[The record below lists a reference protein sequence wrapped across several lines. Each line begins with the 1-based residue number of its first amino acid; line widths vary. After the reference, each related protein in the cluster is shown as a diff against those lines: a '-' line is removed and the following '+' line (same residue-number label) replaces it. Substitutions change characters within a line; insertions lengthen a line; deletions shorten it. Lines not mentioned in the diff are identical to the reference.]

1 MIKRQLTAL
10 LESRLKDRKALVVL
24 GPRQTGKTTLLND
37 LLHDKEQVLY
47 LNADD
52 PDVRLQLERITAK
65 GWRDLIGNYRF
76 VFLDEAQ
83 RVSDIGVKLK
93 LITDQFSDVKLLVSG
108 SSALELANEMNEP
121 LTGRKWEH
129 LLLPITW
136 REWCDHIGALEADR
150 ELEQRLVLGMYPEVL
165 TRPNDATD
173 VLREL
178 SGSYLY
184 RDLLG
189 FRGIRKPAL
198 LEQLLRALAFQLGSE
213 VSLNE
218 LGQLLGV
225 DKNTIATYMDLLE
238 KAFIIHPLSSFKRNL
253 RNELTTARKVNFVDN
268 GIRNAVIGNY
278 APFSKRTD
286 KGALW
291 ENFLISER
299 RKLHNNE
306 RWHGSM
312 YFWRTTDQREI
323 DLVEDVDGQL
333 SAFEFKWS
341 PTAKSRIPLTW
352 KRAYPDSESTVI
364 HKANYLRFLG
374 VGR

>member
-1 MIKRQLTAL
+1 M
-10 LESRLKDRKALVVL
+10 
-24 GPRQTGKTTLLND
+24 
-37 LLHDKEQVLY
+37 
-47 LNADD
+47 
-52 PDVRLQLERITAK
+52 
-65 GWRDLIGNYRF
+65 
-76 VFLDEAQ
+76 
-83 RVSDIGVKLK
+83 
-93 LITDQFSDVKLLVSG
+93 
-108 SSALELANEMNEP
+108 
-121 LTGRKWEH
+121 
-129 LLLPITW
+129 
-136 REWCDHIGALEADR
+136 
-150 ELEQRLVLGMYPEVL
+150 
-165 TRPNDATD
+165 
-173 VLREL
+173 
-178 SGSYLY
+178 
-184 RDLLG
+184 
-189 FRGIRKPAL
+189 
-198 LEQLLRALAFQLGSE
+198 
-213 VSLNE
+213 
-218 LGQLLGV
+218 
-225 DKNTIATYMDLLE
+225 
-238 KAFIIHPLSSFKRNL
+238 
-253 RNELTTARKVNFVDN
+253 
-268 GIRNAVIGNY
+268 Y